1 MLGCCSSGLRPMPS
15 AGVGPGLAAKG
26 LTSGANSIRPVKKAA
41 TPIITAVAQGTI
53 SLSLARVA

>member
-15 AGVGPGLAAKG
+15 AGTGLRVAKG
-26 LTSGANSIRPVKKAA
+26 STSGANSIRPTKKAA

>member
-1 MLGCCSSGLRPMPS
+1 MLGCCSSGLRPIPS
-15 AGVGPGLAAKG
+15 AGTGLSVANG

-53 SLSLARVA
+53 SRSLLRVA